1 MTGVQFK
8 LDGANLGS
16 EDTSAPYAVTWNTAT
31 AANGPH
37 TLSAV
42 ARDAAG
48 NTQDGGHRQRHRAS
62 TTRRRRRSS
71 LTAPAAAHRSR
82 GRWT

>member
-1 MTGVQFK
+1 MTASAADNVGVSGVQFR

-16 EDTSAPYAVTWNTAT
+16 EDTTSPYAVTWDTPT
-31 AANGPH
+31 VTNGPH

-48 NTQDGGHRQRHRAS
+48 NSESAS
-62 TTRRRRRSS
+62 TVK
-71 LTAPAAAHRSR
+71 SR
-82 GRWT
+82 